1 MIYMNFIHLALIHI
15 NFFSAGYYCPTGS
28 SVETEIIC
36 PEAMYCAEGS
46 PAPVK
51 CAAGTYTDYEGA
63 ETCDICPEGYFCI
76 PDTIV
81 AGM

>member
-1 MIYMNFIHLALIHI
+1 M
-15 NFFSAGYYCPTGS
+15 
-28 SVETEIIC
+28 ETEIIC
-36 PEAMYCAEGS
+36 PEAMYCAKGS

-63 ETCDICPEGYFCI
+63 GTCDICPEGYFCI

-81 AGM
+81 AGMC